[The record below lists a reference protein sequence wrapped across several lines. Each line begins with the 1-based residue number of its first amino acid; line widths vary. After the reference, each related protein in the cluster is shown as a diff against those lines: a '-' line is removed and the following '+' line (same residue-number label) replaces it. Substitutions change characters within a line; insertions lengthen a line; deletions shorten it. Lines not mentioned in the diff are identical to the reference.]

1 MSRVVAAARLHA
13 IHAPV
18 ALGVPWLVVG
28 SSFAINLAIWA
39 AMSPEARAAGGT
51 GGLVSLYITVGIVFL
66 QSVTQL
72 FPLAM
77 GLSLTRRTF
86 YLGTLLT
93 AGLQSLVFGVVLTVF
108 TLVEN
113 ATGGWGVGLS
123 FWAPGRLDVDNPAL
137 QVVVFAVPM
146 ILASVVG
153 TGLGVVVKRWGQTG
167 MWVLGITSLLLSGL
181 AGVLVTYSGSW
192 RAVGA
197 FFLDAPLA
205 VLVLVVPGLAAV
217 ALAGL
222 GFAGLRRAVP

>member
-1 MSRVVAAARLHA
+1 M
-13 IHAPV
+13 
-18 ALGVPWLVVG
+18 
-28 SSFAINLAIWA
+28 
-39 AMSPEARAAGGT
+39 
-51 GGLVSLYITVGIVFL
+51 SLYITVGIVFL

-146 ILASVVG
+146 LLASVVG

-192 RAVGA
+192 GAVGA